1 MMSPRADLW
10 RDELCQKEGYEQDPG
25 DRVRGR
31 MCEVGLARLRA
42 QGGSAEGAAGL
53 HPDVLDLA

>member
-1 MMSPRADLW
+1 MNKTP
-10 RDELCQKEGYEQDPG
+10 EI
-25 DRVRGR
+25 VFRGR